1 MHLARFLV
9 SDTCCDVCFVSM
21 WESNAA
27 TETATGILA
36 YRSRYCV
43 ARLMMQYLVQD
54 QEILHVPAY

>member
-1 MHLARFLV
+1 
-9 SDTCCDVCFVSM
+9 M

-43 ARLMMQYLVQD
+43 ARLMMQYLFQD